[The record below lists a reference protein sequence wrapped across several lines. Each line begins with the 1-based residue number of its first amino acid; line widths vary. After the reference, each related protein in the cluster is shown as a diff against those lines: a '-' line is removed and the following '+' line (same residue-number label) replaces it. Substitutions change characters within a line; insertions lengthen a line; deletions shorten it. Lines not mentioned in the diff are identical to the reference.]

1 MVIHVLQKRMN
12 NDNPRGDDDAWWH
25 QQDLEMQEREE
36 ERMKVLRATIYE
48 LEISVRL
55 FNCLKNNE
63 IYYVGD
69 LVQRTETDLLS
80 LRHFGKTSLAEIKQL
95 LAEFDLTLG
104 MRLNNWPPTDLLNLP
119 VFPNDNQLKQD
130 PYRGWSNPPRLTLE
144 QYKEV
149 MKQKELQKQVLS
161 STQLAKKF
169 GVKTSDIKNAWNQGY
184 ARYDK
189 LLKEQDHERT
199 AKN

>member
-1 MVIHVLQKRMN
+1 MEP
-12 NDNPRGDDDAWWH
+12 DNVWQDDDSWWH
-25 QQDLEMQEREE
+25 QQDQELQQREE
-36 ERMKVLRATIYE
+36 ERLKVLRATIYE
-48 LEISVRL
+48 LEISVRS

-69 LVQRTETDLLS
+69 LVQRTESDLLS
-80 LRHFGKTSLAEIKQL
+80 LRYFGKKSLAEIKQL

-104 MRLNNWPPTDLLNLP
+104 MRLNNWPPTDLAHPP
-119 VFPNDNQLKQD
+119 VFLHDNQTTQD

-149 MKQKELQKQVLS
+149 MKQKELRKQMLT

-169 GVKTSDIKNAWNQGY
+169 GVTPLVIKNAWNQGL
-184 ARYDK
+184 ARYNE
-189 LLKEQDHERT
+189 LLKENNDAE
-199 AKN
+199 